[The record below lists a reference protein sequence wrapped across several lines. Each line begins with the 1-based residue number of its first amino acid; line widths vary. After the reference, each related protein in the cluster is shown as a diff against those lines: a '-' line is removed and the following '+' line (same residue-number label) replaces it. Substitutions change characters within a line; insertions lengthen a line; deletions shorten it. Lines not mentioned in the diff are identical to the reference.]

1 MQRFDIFLMW
11 MMKHMP
17 FFLSRLKIRVHLFD
31 SCFEMI
37 RECVFC
43 RCSFFYIELCGTAWM
58 NEWHS
63 QNSTRRSDTDKSNA
77 KVKKWCNQVKKW
89 HNRTGKYEWW
99 YDWKSNPTCCLSDWL
114 HLQLKNYSLPRH
126 RYTHTLWPFIYRI
139 YQTSFVPSARSVQLA
154 HQTMPVQLC
163 RYLHVCAPYN
173 SFHSIFFRFS
183 IFWYWKHLLCCFVL
197 FQVTLWNVENVSAE
211 KYSGKKFIVDV
222 DINTNNNSSSN
233 ARKTKKNKMC
243 ETCK

>member
-1 MQRFDIFLMW
+1 
-11 MMKHMP
+11 MKHMP

-77 KVKKWCNQVKKW
+77 KVKNDVIKLKNGIIAPV
-89 HNRTGKYEWW
+89 NI
-99 YDWKSNPTCCLSDWL
+99 SNPTCCLSDWL
-114 HLQLKNYSLPRH
+114 HLQQKNNSLPRH
-126 RYTHTLWPFIYRI
+126 RYTHTLRPFIYQI
-139 YQTSFVPSARSVQLA
+139 YRTSFVPSVRSVQLA

-163 RYLHVCAPYN
+163 QYLHVCVCAPYN
-173 SFHSIFFRFS
+173 SFHSIFFRFP
-183 IFWYWKHLLCCFVL
+183 IF
-197 FQVTLWNVENVSAE
+197 
-211 KYSGKKFIVDV
+211 
-222 DINTNNNSSSN
+222 
-233 ARKTKKNKMC
+233 
-243 ETCK
+243 